1 MSCNT
6 DTPPVKARG
15 VSNRPSLESTLT
27 DIKHTFHSL
36 PLKKKKKDEDY
47 IWTLRHHAHRYRE
60 KREGWVKWVKR
71 YKLPVIKDVDIT
83 YVMVPIVSTVL
94 HIEGS

>member
-1 MSCNT
+1 MQHRHASS
-6 DTPPVKARG
+6 KSKRG
-15 VSNRPSLESTLT
+15 FKPTFSRVHSNRYKTH
-27 DIKHTFHSL
+27 ISL
-36 PLKKKKKDEDY
+36 PPSQKKKKDEDY

-60 KREGWVKWVKR
+60 QREGWVKWVKR